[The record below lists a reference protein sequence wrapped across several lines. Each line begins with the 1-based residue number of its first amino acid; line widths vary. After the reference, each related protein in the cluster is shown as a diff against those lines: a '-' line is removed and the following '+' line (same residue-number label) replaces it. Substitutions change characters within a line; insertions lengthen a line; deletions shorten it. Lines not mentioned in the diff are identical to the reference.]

1 MTEDL
6 ILDRESRVP
15 VNTSYH
21 EYRPPT
27 SLDYPEMVPILLEAP
42 GKSGAFGAK
51 GLGESP
57 IMGPVPAIGNAILNA
72 TGVQVTDVPFTWD
85 RVHDALKAA
94 GKLMTGEQRT

>member
-6 ILDRESRVP
+6 VLDPHSRAA
-15 VNTSYH
+15 VNCSLH

-27 SLDYPEMVPILLEAP
+27 SLDYPEMVPILVEAP
-42 GKSGAFGAK
+42 SRSGPLGAK

-57 IMGPVPAIGNAILNA
+57 IMGPAPAIGAAILNA
-72 TGVQVTDVPFTWD
+72 TGLLIPDIPYTWD

-94 GKLMTGEQRT
+94 GKLMTGEERK